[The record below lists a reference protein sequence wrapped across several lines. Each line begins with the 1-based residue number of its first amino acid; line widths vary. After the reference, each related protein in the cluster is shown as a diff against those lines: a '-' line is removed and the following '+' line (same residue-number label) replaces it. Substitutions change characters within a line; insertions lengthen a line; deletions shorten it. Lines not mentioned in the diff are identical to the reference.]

1 MKRHSMDAVS
11 LVFGLFFVGLG
22 GAYLVGY
29 GVTEVV
35 IRFWPVA
42 LIALGLAI
50 FLTPRR
56 TRQAAPAAAPAAAPE
71 AVPGSA
77 PAGSPPAGP
86 ASLPGEQAPAS
97 AAPPAPPVSQAAP
110 PPPSAG
116 PSA

>member
-35 IRFWPVA
+35 VRFWPAA

-50 FLTPRR
+50 LLTPRR
-56 TRQAAPAAAPAAAPE
+56 TRQAAPAAAPAA
-71 AVPGSA
+71 VPGSA
-77 PAGSPPAGP
+77 PAGSPSVSPAAP
-86 ASLPGEQAPAS
+86 PGEQAPAS
-97 AAPPAPPVSQAAP
+97 PAPPAPSASQAAP

-116 PSA
+116 PPA